1 MRPVTHRVLARSASG
16 LRHLRWAREVL
27 GTLHALSGHA
37 SHFTSL
43 QKAAIQTEVAHV
55 TSLLTTLSAAV
66 KAYRDFLERTRT
78 KSRGKV
84 RAAELLVSAVRGVET
99 IDRAYAAR
107 ALESARSELNG
118 VTEPERRA
126 LHATLG
132 RAIDDLR
139 TGLAAMD
146 DRLAAAFSPEVA
158 AAVYPQLTA
167 DAARVHDD
175 GDPDDDAAGN
185 GSGGHADVDSLRAGR
200 RDSHGS

>member
-1 MRPVTHRVLARSASG
+1 MRPVPHRVLTRSASG

-27 GTLHALSGHA
+27 GALLALSGHA

-43 QKAAIQTEVAHV
+43 QKTAIQTEVAHV

-66 KAYRDFLERTRT
+66 KTYRDFLERIRTR
-78 KSRGKV
+78 SRGKV
-84 RAAELLVSAVRGVET
+84 RAAEMLVAGVRGLEGV
-99 IDRAYAAR
+99 DHAYAAR
-107 ALESARSELNG
+107 ALESARHEMNG

-126 LHATLG
+126 LHAALG

-139 TGLAAMD
+139 AGLAAMD

-167 DAARVHDD
+167 DGARVLDD
-175 GDPDDDAAGN
+175 GDPDDDAAGSA
-185 GSGGHADVDSLRAGR
+185 SGAHADVESLRPSR
-200 RDSHGS
+200 RDSHG